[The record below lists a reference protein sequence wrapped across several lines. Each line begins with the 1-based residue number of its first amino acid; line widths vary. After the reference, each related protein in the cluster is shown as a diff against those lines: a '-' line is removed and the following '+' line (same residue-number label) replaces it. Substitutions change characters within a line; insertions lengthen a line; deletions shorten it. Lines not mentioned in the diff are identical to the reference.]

1 MSYSSEEKIFAGI
14 SHLGILFS
22 WIGIIV
28 ALVIF
33 ITQKDKSSFV
43 GNHAKQAL
51 GYQICLLI
59 VFSLLS
65 FFVAGGVL
73 SSLIIGG
80 PGAVGLLPLAGAAG
94 TFGIIGLLRLAI
106 IIYAVVAAF
115 NAFNGNKFKYVLIGD
130 FVDKV

>member
-1 MSYSSEEKIFAGI
+1 MSYSSEEKILGGI

-33 ITQKDKSSFV
+33 VTQKDKSSFV

-51 GYQICLLI
+51 GYQICLL
-59 VFSLLS
+59 VLFSILS
-65 FFVAGGVL
+65 FFVAGGVM
-73 SSLIIGG
+73 SSIIMGG
-80 PGAVGLLPLAGAAG
+80 PGALSFISAAG
-94 TFGIIGLLRLAI
+94 TFGIFSLLRLAI

-115 NAFNGNKFKYVLIGD
+115 NAFTGKLFKYVLIGD
-130 FVDKV
+130 FVDQV